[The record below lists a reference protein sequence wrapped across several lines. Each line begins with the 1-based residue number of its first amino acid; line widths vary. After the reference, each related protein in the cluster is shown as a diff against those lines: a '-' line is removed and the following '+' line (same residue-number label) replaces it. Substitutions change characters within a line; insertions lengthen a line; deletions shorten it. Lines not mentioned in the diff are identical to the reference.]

1 MLSPGTTVG
10 QYEIL
15 ELLGSGGIGE
25 VYRARESSLERHVA
39 IKILSETY
47 SSNPEVLSRFEKE
60 ARLASSLNHPNIVT
74 VHAVGWDRGI
84 PYIAMELVD
93 GITLDELIRRGPL
106 PVRTLLDIATQ
117 IAEGLAKAHAAGVV
131 HRDLKPLNVMVT
143 RENLVKILDF
153 GLGKI
158 AAPPSLDAH
167 APTRRMMTETRPG
180 LILGTAGF
188 MSPEQVRGA
197 NVDFRSDQ
205 FSFGSVLYEMAT
217 GKMPFARETSVQT
230 LAAIIEDEP
239 PPIEAINTELPR
251 SVLEVVRR
259 CMAKNPED
267 RYASTQ
273 ELAHELRSIRDRMTA
288 ETHFLEALPK
298 RKRQRNSR
306 LAIIAA
312 IAAAA
317 VIAIG
322 VPTIRERLP
331 RPGDIALLPVSKQ
344 LAILPFV
351 SVGNDAANQSF
362 CDGLVETLTSKLTQL
377 EPYDK
382 SFRIV
387 PSSEIRRESVT
398 SARDALKSFGAT
410 LVITGSIQ
418 RIADRVRITINLV
431 DSKTQRQIS
440 ARSIDTEIAD
450 VSTMQDGIVIQ
461 TAELLGMRLSDQQR
475 QILVA
480 GGTTVPGALEFYLEG
495 EGYLQRYD
503 NAENI
508 DRAIRLLNQAVE
520 RDPRYALAHAAL
532 GQAYWR
538 KYDLTKDA
546 SLIELARASCD
557 AAMRINDRLAS
568 LYITLAIISNGTGR
582 HDDAIRHLQRALDLD
597 PVSADAYRELAA
609 AYVASGK
616 SQEAEATYKKAI
628 EARPSYWAGYNELG
642 TYYFRLGRY
651 TQAEEQFRRLLDL
664 TPDSYR
670 AYTNLGGVYYA
681 TGRYDD
687 AASMFEKS
695 IAIKPSGSAYSNLG
709 TVYFYLARYGDAVQ
723 SYEQALKVNDRDY
736 RLWKNLATA
745 YYWTPQQRN
754 QAADRYRR
762 AAALAEEQRKVNPRN
777 PRLLLDLADCYSML
791 GETQRARNL
800 LQQAL
805 NTAPNN
811 AAMMFDGAVIYEQLG
826 NRERALEW
834 IDKALRLGYSRD
846 LVQRA
851 PSLAQLR
858 TDARFGRLINQ

>member
-1 MLSPGTTVG
+1 
-10 QYEIL
+10 
-15 ELLGSGGIGE
+15 
-25 VYRARESSLERHVA
+25 
-39 IKILSETY
+39 
-47 SSNPEVLSRFEKE
+47 
-60 ARLASSLNHPNIVT
+60 
-74 VHAVGWDRGI
+74 
-84 PYIAMELVD
+84 
-93 GITLDELIRRGPL
+93 
-106 PVRTLLDIATQ
+106 
-117 IAEGLAKAHAAGVV
+117 
-131 HRDLKPLNVMVT
+131 
-143 RENLVKILDF
+143 
-153 GLGKI
+153 
-158 AAPPSLDAH
+158 
-167 APTRRMMTETRPG
+167 MTETRPG
-180 LILGTAGF
+180 VILGTAGF

-217 GKMPFARETSVQT
+217 GKMPFVRETSVQT
-230 LAAIIEDEP
+230 MAAIIEDEP
-239 PPIEAINTELPR
+239 PSIDAINQELPPPF
-251 SVLEVVRR
+251 LDIVRR

-273 ELAHELRSIRDRMTA
+273 ELALELRSIRDRITA
-288 ETHFLEALPK
+288 ETHFLEGLPT
-298 RKRQRNSR
+298 RKRPRHSR
-306 LAIIAA
+306 LAIMSA
-312 IAAAA
+312 IAAAVA
-317 VIAIG
+317 VIVIG

-331 RPGDIALLPVSKQ
+331 GPADIALLPVSKQ

-351 SVGNDAANQSF
+351 NVGNDAANESF

-382 SFRIV
+382 LFRIV
-387 PSSEIRRESVT
+387 PSSEVRRESVT

-418 RIADRVRITINLV
+418 RIADRVRVTINLV
-431 DSKTQRQIS
+431 DSKTQRQV
-440 ARSIDTEIAD
+440 AAKSIDTEIGD

-461 TAELLGMRLSDQQR
+461 TAELLGIRLSGQQR

-495 EGYLQRYD
+495 QGYLQRYD

-508 DRAIRLLNQAVE
+508 DRAIRLLSQAVE

-538 KYDLTKDA
+538 KYELIKDA
-546 SLIELARASCD
+546 SLIELARKSCD

-568 LYITLAIISNGTGR
+568 LYITLALISNGTGR
-582 HDDAIRHLQRALDLD
+582 HDDAIRYLQRALDLD

-670 AYTNLGGVYYA
+670 AYSNLGGVYYA

-745 YYWTPQQRN
+745 YYWMPDQRN

-791 GETQRARNL
+791 GETRRARDL

-805 NTAPNN
+805 NPAPGN
-811 AAMMFDGAVIYEQLG
+811 AAMMFDGAVVYEQLG

-834 IDKALRLGYSRD
+834 LDKALRLGYSRD

-858 TDARFGRLINQ
+858 GDPRFGK